1 MTILEDLYYGNISPW
16 SDYTPSK
23 ETEKVERKYN
33 RCTDE
38 LRFCVNEKQSKEKL
52 EEMIESHS
60 SLLALN
66 EKDAFLNG
74 FKLGIRM
81 ILEVMS
87 EP

>member
-23 ETEKVERKYN
+23 ETEKAERKYN

-38 LRFCVNEKQSKEKL
+38 LRFYVSEKHSKEKL
-52 EEMIESHS
+52 EELIESQS

-66 EKDAFLNG
+66 DRDAFLNG
-74 FKLGIRM
+74 FKLGVRM

>member
-1 MTILEDLYYGNISPW
+1 MTLLEDLYYGNISPW

-23 ETEKVERKYN
+23 ETKKAEQKYN

-38 LRFCVNEKQSKEKL
+38 LRFYVSEKHSKEKL
-52 EEMIESHS
+52 EELIESQS

-74 FKLGIRM
+74 FKLGVKLM
-81 ILEVMS
+81 IAIQGS
-87 EP
+87 A

>member
-1 MTILEDLYYGNISPW
+1 MTILEDMYYGNLSPW

-23 ETEKVERKYN
+23 ETEKVERKNN

-60 SLLALN
+60 SLLVLN
-66 EKDAFLNG
+66 ERDAFLNG
-74 FKLGIRM
+74 FKLGIRIIM
-81 ILEVMS
+81 ESLS
-87 EP
+87 